1 MEGDGAEDEGAEDEG
16 TEPLDEGE
24 PDVVAA
30 LLTGAG
36 PEGAAGGVGGPGRD
50 EGAEPDGAAGS
61 TGLPDL
67 AGEACPVGEEPA
79 VGEAPPGAPP
89 TGPDPLAEFLAVAR
103 WTGRSGRDCA
113 GVRPAVESGRTA
125 GAGAGEGAG
134 EGVADSVLLPV
145 PGTVGALAGR

>member
-1 MEGDGAEDEGAEDEG
+1 MEGDGAEDEG
-16 TEPLDEGE
+16 TEPLDQGE

-30 LLTGAG
+30 LVTGAG
-36 PEGAAGGVGGPGRD
+36 PEGAAGGVVGAGRD
-50 EGAEPDGAAGS
+50 EGAGPDGVAGS
-61 TGLPDL
+61 TVLPDL

-89 TGPDPLAEFLAVAR
+89 TEPDPLAEFLAVAR

-113 GVRPAVESGRTA
+113 GVRPAGGAESGRTA
-125 GAGAGEGAG
+125 GAGAGEGA
-134 EGVADSVLLPV
+134 ADSVLLPV

>member
-1 MEGDGAEDEGAEDEG
+1 MEGDGAEDEGAEDEE

-36 PEGAAGGVGGPGRD
+36 PEGAAGGVAGAGRD
-50 EGAEPDGAAGS
+50 EGAGPDGAAGS
-61 TGLPDL
+61 TELPDL

-89 TGPDPLAEFLAVAR
+89 TGPAPLAEFLAMAR
-103 WTGRSGRDCA
+103 WTGRSGCDCA
-113 GVRPAVESGRTA
+113 GVRPAGGAEPGRTA
-125 GAGAGEGAG
+125 GAGAGEGA
-134 EGVADSVLLPV
+134 ADSVLLPL

>member
-1 MEGDGAEDEGAEDEG
+1 MEGDGAEDEGAEDEE

-36 PEGAAGGVGGPGRD
+36 PEGAAGGVGGAGRD
-50 EGAEPDGAAGS
+50 EGPEPDGADGS

-67 AGEACPVGEEPA
+67 AGEAWTVGEEPA

-89 TGPDPLAEFLAVAR
+89 TGPDPLAEFLAMAR
-103 WTGRSGRDCA
+103 WTGRSGCDCA
-113 GVRPAVESGRTA
+113 GVRPAGGAEAGRTA
-125 GAGAGEGAG
+125 GAGAGEGA
-134 EGVADSVLLPV
+134 ADSVLLPV
-145 PGTVGALAGR
+145 PGTVGALVGR

>member
-1 MEGDGAEDEGAEDEG
+1 MEGDGAEDEG

-30 LLTGAG
+30 LLAGAG
-36 PEGAAGGVGGPGRD
+36 PEGVAGGVGGAGRD
-50 EGAEPDGAAGS
+50 EGAGPDGAAGS

-67 AGEACPVGEEPA
+67 AGEACPVGEEP
-79 VGEAPPGAPP
+79 

-103 WTGRSGRDCA
+103 WTGRSGCDCA
-113 GVRPAVESGRTA
+113 GVRPAGGAEAGRTA

-134 EGVADSVLLPV
+134 EGAADSVLLPV
-145 PGTVGALAGR
+145 PGTVGALPGR

>member
-1 MEGDGAEDEGAEDEG
+1 MEGDGAEDEG

-24 PDVVAA
+24 PDVVAV

-36 PEGAAGGVGGPGRD
+36 PEGAAGGVGGAGRD

-79 VGEAPPGAPP
+79 GGGGGAAPPPPPAPP
-89 TGPDPLAEFLAVAR
+89 P
-103 WTGRSGRDCA
+103 
-113 GVRPAVESGRTA
+113 RP
-125 GAGAGEGAG
+125 
-134 EGVADSVLLPV
+134 P
-145 PGTVGALAGR
+145 P

>member
-1 MEGDGAEDEGAEDEG
+1 MEGDGAEDEE
-16 TEPLDEGE
+16 TEPLDQGE

-36 PEGAAGGVGGPGRD
+36 PEGAAGGVGGAGRD
-50 EGAEPDGAAGS
+50 EGPEPDGAAGS
-61 TGLPDL
+61 TVLPDL

-125 GAGAGEGAG
+125 GAGAGAAAG
-134 EGVADSVLLPV
+134 EGAADSVLLPV
-145 PGTVGALAGR
+145 PGTAGALAGR